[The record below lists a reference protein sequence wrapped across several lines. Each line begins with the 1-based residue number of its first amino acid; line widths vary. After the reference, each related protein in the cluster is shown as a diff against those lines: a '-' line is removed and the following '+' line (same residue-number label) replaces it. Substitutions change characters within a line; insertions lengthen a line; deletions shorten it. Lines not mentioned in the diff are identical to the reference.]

1 MIIDITLTIVGS
13 DNYSCLSV
21 ALQDQI
27 RDIKIVRF
35 VIERVGIVQIKF
47 ILLDFQYRPRLKL
60 YIKKIIYLDH
70 AQLLSHFT
78 HNYFETTLK
87 SCCFPPYYF

>member
-60 YIKKIIYLDH
+60 
-70 AQLLSHFT
+70 
-78 HNYFETTLK
+78 
-87 SCCFPPYYF
+87 

>member
-47 ILLDFQYRPRLKL
+47 ILSDFQYRPRLKL
-60 YIKKIIYLDH
+60 YKKKNYIFRSRTIIISFYS
-70 AQLLSHFT
+70 QLF
-78 HNYFETTLK
+78 
-87 SCCFPPYYF
+87 